1 MISMTWADIQRN
13 PSTKTLRQFAGVW
26 LVFFLAL
33 AAYQGWYRNKPGW
46 GLGLAVLAVVVGGP
60 GLLFPRI
67 LRPIYVGWMMLVF
80 PIGWTVS
87 QIMLLLMF
95 YCIITPIA
103 FVLRLKGRDPLCRKR
118 APERPSFW
126 MPKETPADL
135 RRYFRQY

>member
-1 MISMTWADIQRN
+1 MTWADIQRN
-13 PSTKTLRQFAGVW
+13 PSIKTLRQFAGIW

-33 AAYQGWYRNKPGW
+33 AAYQGWYRSKPGW

-80 PIGWTVS
+80 PIGWVVS

-95 YCIITPIA
+95 YGIITPIA
-103 FVLRLKGRDPLCRKR
+103 FVLRLKRRDPLCRKR
-118 APERPSFW
+118 APDRPSFW

>member
-1 MISMTWADIQRN
+1 MTWADIQRN
-13 PSTKTLRQFAGVW
+13 PSIKTLRQFAGVW

-60 GLLFPRI
+60 GLLFPKI

-95 YCIITPIA
+95 YGIITPIA
-103 FVLRLKGRDPLCRKR
+103 FVLRLKGRDPLARKR
-118 APERPSFW
+118 APDRPSFW
-126 MPKETPADL
+126 IPKETPADL

>member
-1 MISMTWADIQRN
+1 MTWADIQRN
-13 PSTKTLRQFAGVW
+13 PSIKTLRQFAGVW

-60 GLLFPRI
+60 GLLFPKI

-95 YCIITPIA
+95 YGIITPIA
-103 FVLRLKGRDPLCRKR
+103 FVLRLKGRDPLARKR
-118 APERPSFW
+118 APDRPSFW
-126 MPKETPADL
+126 IPKETPPDL

>member
-1 MISMTWADIQRN
+1 MTWADIQRN

-60 GLLFPRI
+60 GLVFPRI

-95 YCIITPIA
+95 YGIITPIA

-118 APERPSFW
+118 APDRPSFW